1 VKATNPDSL
10 LVRRCAVM
18 RPKPGPN
25 SNADRRYRIY
35 YDKDGVPVSVRDL
48 MPFYE
53 KNFTDEAGY
62 EVLER
67 YYLVFDFEVGGLMA
81 EVTRTWTDAEFSGEY
96 SYGFVELD
104 RLEQE
109 AREALL
115 RFIGSGRLEEMRTKV
130 LEAAREALMKVAQM
144 TDLPSDAFPQ
154 ADSLE
159 KEVYGIFEQV
169 VKQATTGVRQT

>member
-1 VKATNPDSL
+1 MSPDIL
-10 LVRRCAVM
+10 LARGDAVM
-18 RPKPGPN
+18 RPEPGPN
-25 SNADRRYRIY
+25 PNADRRYRIC
-35 YDKDGVPVSVRDL
+35 YDNDGVPVSVRSTV
-48 MPFYE
+48 PFYE
-53 KNFTDEAGY
+53 KGFTDEAGY

-67 YYLVFDFEVGGLMA
+67 YYLVFDFEAGGLMA

-115 RFIGSGRLEEMRTKV
+115 RLIGSGRLEEVRTKV
-130 LEAAREALMKVAQM
+130 LEAAREALEKIAQM
-144 TDLPSDAFPQ
+144 TDLPSDAFQQ

-159 KEVYGIFEQV
+159 KEVYEIFEQAV
-169 VKQATTGVRQT
+169 RQATAGVRQA